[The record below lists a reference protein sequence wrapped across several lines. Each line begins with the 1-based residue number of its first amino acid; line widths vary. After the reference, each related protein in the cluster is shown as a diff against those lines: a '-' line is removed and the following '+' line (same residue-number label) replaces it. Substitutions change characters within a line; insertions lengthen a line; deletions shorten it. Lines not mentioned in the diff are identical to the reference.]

1 MRRPRHRAPWQA
13 VRRDSGRSGE
23 ARLPDKPVR
32 RDPGLRIDRT
42 VRRRGLPDATPAL
55 LVRSLLAVLV
65 VAPGVAVLL
74 VQVMDLRPEIAIALV
89 TLAISPLP
97 PLLPRRGEKAGGH
110 VQFGLGLVIVLAV
123 LAVPVLAVAATLL
136 GNVFGHQ
143 YVVSP
148 GAIGRL
154 MLVSVLA
161 PLIAGMTIGAV
172 WPAAAKRIA
181 GPIESAQR
189 WVLPVAMIVL
199 LVAVA
204 PRMWKLVG
212 ESTLVAMAVFVVAT
226 LAAGHLLGGP
236 DRRFSAVV
244 AFASSCRHPATA
256 LAIASANFPGTDEH
270 GAVALYGLITAGSAS
285 STSVG
290 CGGTKLP
297 RPVREFPSHARLS
310 TRTRVRKP
318 CPRRP

>member
-1 MRRPRHRAPWQA
+1 MTMA
-13 VRRDSGRSGE
+13 E
-23 ARLPDKPVR
+23 AAKLAFQISLFVVILGYGLTAQFADVGYLTQR
-32 RDPGLRIDRT
+32 PGL
-42 VRRRGLPDATPAL
+42 LA
-55 LVRSLLAVLV
+55 RSLLAVLV

-74 VQVMDLRPEIAIALV
+74 VQMMDLRPEVAIALV

-97 PLLPRRGEKAGGH
+97 PLLPRRGEKAGGQ

-148 GAIGRL
+148 WAIGKL

-161 PLIAGMTIGAV
+161 PLVAGMTIGAV

-199 LVAVA
+199 LIATA
-204 PRMWKLVG
+204 PRMWKLLSG
-212 ESTLVAMAVFVVAT
+212 STLVAMAVFVVAT
-226 LAAGHLLGGP
+226 LLVGHLLGGP
-236 DRRFSAVV
+236 DRQFSAVV

-256 LAIASANFPGTDEH
+256 LTIASANFPDTDEH
-270 GAVALYGLITAGSAS
+270 GAVALYGLITAGVGILYIRWVRRHEAAS
-285 STSVG
+285 PG
-290 CGGTKLP
+290 
-297 RPVREFPSHARLS
+297 
-310 TRTRVRKP
+310 
-318 CPRRP
+318 

>member
-1 MRRPRHRAPWQA
+1 MTMAEAAKLAFQISLFVVILGYGLTAQFADVGYLAQRPGVLA
-13 VRRDSGRSGE
+13 
-23 ARLPDKPVR
+23 
-32 RDPGLRIDRT
+32 
-42 VRRRGLPDATPAL
+42 
-55 LVRSLLAVLV
+55 RSLLAVLV
-65 VAPGVAVLL
+65 IAPGVAVLL
-74 VQVMDLRPEIAIALV
+74 VQLMDLRPEVAIALV

-143 YVVSP
+143 YVISP
-148 GAIGRL
+148 WSIGKL

-161 PLIAGMTIGAV
+161 PLVVGMTIGAV

-204 PRMWKLVG
+204 PRMWKLMSG
-212 ESTLVAMAVFVVAT
+212 STLIALVVFVVAT
-226 LAAGHLLGGP
+226 LLVGHVLGGP
-236 DRRFSAVV
+236 DRQFSAVV

-256 LAIASANFPGTDEH
+256 LTIASANFPDTDEH
-270 GAVALYGLITAGSAS
+270 GAVALYGLITAGVGILYIRWVRRHEAAS
-285 STSVG
+285 PG
-290 CGGTKLP
+290 
-297 RPVREFPSHARLS
+297 
-310 TRTRVRKP
+310 
-318 CPRRP
+318 

>member
-1 MRRPRHRAPWQA
+1 MTMA
-13 VRRDSGRSGE
+13 E
-23 ARLPDKPVR
+23 AAKLAFQISLFVVILVYGLTARFADVGYLAQR
-32 RDPGLRIDRT
+32 PGL
-42 VRRRGLPDATPAL
+42 LA
-55 LVRSLLAVLV
+55 RSLLAVLV
-65 VAPGVAVLL
+65 VAPAVAVLL
-74 VQVMDLRPEIAIALV
+74 VQMMDLRPEVAIALV

-97 PLLPRRGEKAGGH
+97 PLLPRRGEKAGGQ

-148 GAIGRL
+148 WAIGKL

-161 PLIAGMTIGAV
+161 PLVAGMTIGAV

-199 LVAVA
+199 LVTAA
-204 PRMWKLVG
+204 PRMWKLMSG
-212 ESTLVAMAVFVVAT
+212 STLVALAVFVVAA
-226 LAAGHLLGGP
+226 LLAGHVLGGP
-236 DRRFSAVV
+236 DRQFSAVV

-256 LAIASANFPGTDEH
+256 LTIASANFPDTDER
-270 GAVALYGLITAGSAS
+270 GAVALYGLITAG
-285 STSVG
+285 VG
-290 CGGTKLP
+290 LIYT
-297 RPVREFPSHARLS
+297 RWIRQREAATPG
-310 TRTRVRKP
+310 
-318 CPRRP
+318 